1 MTESRRIYARNLLA
15 NWLGHGANMV
25 VLLFLSPFVVH
36 TLGKVEYGIW
46 SLLTVLTGYMGIL
59 DLGIR
64 ASTGRYVILY
74 LGRGDHQKVDETIRT
89 GLGFFAGVGVLIQV
103 AAALIGWVFPIA
115 FADVPLQYHGT
126 VRLLL
131 PLLAVNVWM
140 SAFASVVGSIMPAHD
155 RFDLRCGLDL
165 TVLTFRTAGTVYAL
179 MMGYG
184 LVGLSLVVVACN
196 VLALLGSWY
205 LSHRIYPGLKV
216 WPLKYSRDRLRELFT
231 YGFYALIGTISIKI
245 IGQTDLIVTGW
256 LIGIREVTVYSVGAM
271 LIYYSSTIIEQINQ
285 TLFPPVQR
293 AVARGEMGPAR
304 WLFFRQVRLS
314 MILGL
319 PMNVGFIVFGTA
331 FIRLWMLKAEFTQA
345 DVLKAGMVMAILAGS
360 KLLILFNSGSE
371 TLLAALGYIRFS
383 AIVSVLHAMLNLG
396 LSLFFVMVLKWGL
409 AGVAAGT
416 LVGRLIGGTFILPW
430 YACRKVNLNWWR
442 YLADIGGRECA
453 SILAFGAACIAIHWT
468 MPCTSWMLFWVQV
481 ALALVCYLPVAWV
494 ALVPKDD
501 KKRLLGWLRKRRLA
515 PSVQDPNA

>member
-1 MTESRRIYARNLLA
+1 MTESGRIYVRNLLA
-15 NWLGHGANMV
+15 NWLGYGASMV
-25 VLLFLSPFVVH
+25 VLLFLSPLVVH

-46 SLLTVLTGYMGIL
+46 SLLMVLTGYMGLL

-89 GLGFFAGVGVLIQV
+89 GLGFFAGVGVLIQAV
-103 AAALIGWVFPIA
+103 AALIGWVFPRA

-131 PLLAVNVWM
+131 PLLAVNVWV
-140 SAFASVVGSIMPAHD
+140 SAFASVIGSIMPAHD

-165 TVLTFRTAGTVYAL
+165 TVLAFRTAGTVWAL

-184 LVGLSLVVVACN
+184 LVGLSVVMVAGN

-205 LSHRIYPGLKV
+205 LSHRIYPGLRV
-216 WPLKYSRDRLRELFT
+216 WPVIYSKDRLRELFT
-231 YGFYALIGTISIKI
+231 YGFYALVGTISVKI
-245 IGQTDLIVTGW
+245 IGQTDLVVTG
-256 LIGIREVTVYSVGAM
+256 LAISVPAVTVYSVGAM

-314 MILGL
+314 MIIGL
-319 PMNVGFIVFGTA
+319 PMNVGFLVFGTA
-331 FIRLWMLKAEFTQA
+331 FIRLWMLKGEFTEA

-360 KLLILFNSGSE
+360 KLLILFKSGSDS
-371 TLLAALGYIRFS
+371 LLAALGHIRFS
-383 AIVSVLHAMLNLG
+383 AIMAVAHAMLNLG

-416 LVGRLIGGTFILPW
+416 LVGRLIGGTFIVPW
-430 YACRKVNLNWWR
+430 YACRKVKVSWLH
-442 YLADIGGRECA
+442 YLVDIGGRECA
-453 SILAFGAACIAIHWT
+453 SILAFGAACVAIHWAI
-468 MPCTSWMLFWVQV
+468 PCTSWTLFWIQV
-481 ALALVCYLPVAWV
+481 ALALVCYLPVAWA

-501 KKRLLGWLRKRRLA
+501 KKRLLGWVRQRRSA
-515 PSVQDPNA
+515 GPVHESDP